1 MHEEVPE
8 IQFGC
13 PAETPDLSHRD
24 LHGNQVKS
32 RIGAAVGQDRTVTVV
47 GFGGAPRGLMTGVP
61 GQVRT
66 IARVRVQ
73 VVQEFSACKIST
85 SGLNE

>member
-32 RIGAAVGQDRTVTVV
+32 RIGAAVGHVPTLAIGRFRV
-47 GFGGAPRGLMTGVP
+47 G
-61 GQVRT
+61 
-66 IARVRVQ
+66 
-73 VVQEFSACKIST
+73 
-85 SGLNE
+85 

>member
-32 RIGAAVGQDRTVTVV
+32 RIGAAVGHEPSFADVRSRDT
-47 GFGGAPRGLMTGVP
+47 PRPATMRSSIVP
-61 GQVRT
+61 V
-66 IARVRVQ
+66 
-73 VVQEFSACKIST
+73 
-85 SGLNE
+85 